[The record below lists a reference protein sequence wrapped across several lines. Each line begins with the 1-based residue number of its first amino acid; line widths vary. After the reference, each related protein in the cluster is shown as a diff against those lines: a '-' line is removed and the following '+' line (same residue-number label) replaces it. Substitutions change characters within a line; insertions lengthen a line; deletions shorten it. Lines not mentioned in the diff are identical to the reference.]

1 MARDLIAEARQ
12 AHNQAMQ
19 TDPVYRQDYAMD
31 IFREEM
37 SGYLPYASKHFIA
50 TGAPTELWLDD
61 RQERIVL
68 NLKAELDKVKAHNNY
83 LENKLNGHLDKPK
96 KKRKVLK
103 EIEL

>member
-12 AHNQAMQ
+12 AHNRAML
-19 TDPVYRQDYAMD
+19 DPVYRIDYAFD

-37 SGYLPYASKHFIA
+37 SGYIPYVRREEEKDTPA
-50 TGAPTELWLDD
+50 EVWLDD

-83 LENKLNGHLDKPK
+83 LENKINEHLDKPK